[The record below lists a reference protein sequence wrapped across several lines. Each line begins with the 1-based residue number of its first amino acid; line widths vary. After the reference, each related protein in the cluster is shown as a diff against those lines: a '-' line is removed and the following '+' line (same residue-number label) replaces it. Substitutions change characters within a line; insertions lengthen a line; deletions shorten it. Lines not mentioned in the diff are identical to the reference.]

1 MLARIQGIIGGWPE
15 WMLDNGQ
22 GVENMFSKENL
33 IYYEEENKFHI
44 LIPKSTSLKHRIRT
58 DDKEFLSF
66 LEGTLRIDP
75 NFRLS
80 AEEAL
85 MHPFIQSD

>member
-66 LEGTLRIDP
+66 LGTLRIDP
-75 NFRLS
+75 DFRLS
-80 AEEAL
+80 GEEAL
-85 MHPFIQSD
+85 MHPFIQND